1 MPLKMASP
9 MKRKGSSLHQFR
21 KRIPAD
27 LIGKVDGIDLQI
39 PIGESFVTKRLS
51 AKTDTIVMSLQTRDP
66 SEARR
71 RHTVVTAY
79 LDSVWDGIRFGPAR
93 LNHKQVVALSGEVYR
108 DLLTTFG
115 DDPVSPDLWQS
126 VMMDVASAQA
136 GNILFIGTQEE
147 RRLAALERRYGY
159 LVDRVL
165 SRHALR
171 IDRDSRERL
180 LLESTRSLTQATFQL
195 LKHAES
201 DFTPDP
207 EANRFPAF
215 APPERKAAP
224 LPEPAPLPTTSLTG
238 LVDAWWIEA
247 KATGRK
253 PSTYESYRNTM
264 LKFVKHLGHDDA
276 SKVTPEDVIAFKDA
290 RLAEI
295 NPRNGKPIS
304 PKTVK
309 GSDLAGLKV
318 VFDWAVTNR
327 KMATNP
333 ATDVTLKLGK
343 ERRTR
348 PKGFTDAEAATILR
362 HARDHRRGKERPT
375 TFAAKRWVP
384 WLCAY
389 TGARVGEIAQLR
401 KQDVR
406 QEAERWIIHISP
418 DAGTVKTDEARDV
431 PLHLD
436 LIDEGFIEFVKASKA
451 GPLFLIPAQDGDVL
465 GPLQGVKNRLGEFVR
480 EVVDDPRVQPNHGWR
495 HRFKSVCRD
504 MGVDPGVRD
513 AIQGHAAR
521 TVADEYGEVSI
532 TAKAIAIDKLPRYV
546 IK

>member
-9 MKRKGSSLHQFR
+9 MKRQGSSFHQFR
-21 KRIPAD
+21 KRIPSD
-27 LIGKVDGIDLQI
+27 VIGKLDGINLQI
-39 PIGESFVTKRLS
+39 PLGESFVPKMLS
-51 AKTDTIVMSLQTRDP
+51 AKTDTIVVSLQTRDP
-66 SEARR
+66 TEAKR

-79 LDSVWDGIRFGPAR
+79 LDRIWDGIRSGPAR
-93 LNHKQVVALSGEVYR
+93 LSHKQVVALSGEVYR

-115 DDPVSPDLWQS
+115 DDPISPALWQD

-136 GNILFIGTQEE
+136 GNILYIGSQEE
-147 RRLAALERRYGY
+147 RRLVALERRYGY

-171 IDRDSRERL
+171 IDRDSYERL

-215 APPERKAAP
+215 APPDRKAAP
-224 LPEPAPLPTTSLTG
+224 PPTPAALPSATLTG

-253 PSTYESYRNTM
+253 PSTFESYRNTM

-276 SKVTPEDVIAFKDA
+276 SRVTPEDVIAFKDA

-309 GSDLAGLKV
+309 GSDLAGLNV
-318 VFDWAVTNR
+318 IFDWAVANR
-327 KMATNP
+327 KLVSNP
-333 ATDVTLKLGK
+333 AKTVTLKVGK
-343 ERRTR
+343 ERKTR
-348 PKGFTDAEAATILR
+348 PKSFSDVEAATILR
-362 HARDHRRGKERPT
+362 HARDHRHGKERPT

-406 QEAERWIIHISP
+406 QVDGRWIIHISP
-418 DAGTVKTDEARDV
+418 EAGTVKTDEARDV

-436 LIDEGFIEFVKASKA
+436 LVEQGFIEFVTASRT
-451 GPLFLIPAQDGDVL
+451 GPLFLITAQDGDVL

-480 EVVDDPRVQPNHGWR
+480 EVVSDPGVQPNHGWR

-532 TAKAIAIDKLPRYV
+532 RAKAIAIDKLPRYV
-546 IK
+546 LD

>member
-1 MPLKMASP
+1 MLLKMASP
-9 MKRKGSSLHQFR
+9 MKRQGSSFHQFR
-21 KRIPAD
+21 KRIPSD
-27 LIGKVDGIDLQI
+27 VIGKLDGINLQI
-39 PIGESFVTKRLS
+39 PVGESFVPKTLS
-51 AKTDTIVMSLQTRDP
+51 AKTDTIVISLQTRDP
-66 SEARR
+66 AEAKR
-71 RHTVVTAY
+71 RHIAVAAY
-79 LDSVWDGIRFGPAR
+79 LDNVWDGIRSGPVR
-93 LNHKQVVALSGEVYR
+93 LSHKQIVALSGEVYR
-108 DLLTTFG
+108 DLLATFG
-115 DDPVSPDLWQS
+115 DDPISPDLWQG

-136 GNILFIGTQEE
+136 GNILYIGSQEE
-147 RRLAALERRYGY
+147 RRLVALERRYGY

-165 SRHALR
+165 SRHALS
-171 IDRDSRERL
+171 IDRDSYERL

-215 APPERKAAP
+215 TPPERTAVP
-224 LPEPAPLPTTSLTG
+224 LPAPAPLSSSTLTG

-253 PSTYESYRNTM
+253 PSTFESYRNTM
-264 LKFVKHLGHDDA
+264 LKFVKHLGHNDA

-318 VFDWAVTNR
+318 VFDWAVANR
-327 KMATNP
+327 KMSSNP

-348 PKGFTDAEAATILR
+348 IKGFTDTEAATILR
-362 HARDHRRGKERPT
+362 HARDHKRGKERPT

-389 TGARVGEIAQLR
+389 TGARVGEVAQLR

-406 QEAERWIIHISP
+406 QEAGRWIIHISP

-436 LIDEGFIEFVKASKA
+436 LVDQGFIEFVTASRP
-451 GPLFLIPAQDGDVL
+451 GPLFLIPAKDGDVL
-465 GPLQGVKNRLGEFVR
+465 GPLQGVKNRLAEFVR
-480 EVVDDPRVQPNHGWR
+480 EVVDDPNVQPNHGWR
-495 HRFKSVCRD
+495 HRFKSICRD

-513 AIQGHAAR
+513 SIQGHAAR
-521 TVADEYGEVSI
+521 SVAEAYGEVSI
-532 TAKAIAIDKLPRYV
+532 TAKAIAIDKLPKYV
-546 IK
+546 IE

>member
-9 MKRKGSSLHQFR
+9 MKRQGSSFHQFR
-21 KRIPAD
+21 KRIPSD
-27 LIGKVDGIDLQI
+27 VIGKVDGINLQI
-39 PIGESFVTKRLS
+39 PVGESFVPKTLS
-51 AKTDTIVMSLQTRDP
+51 VKADTIVISLQTRDP
-66 SEARR
+66 AEAKR
-71 RHTVVTAY
+71 RHTAVAAY
-79 LDSVWDGIRFGPAR
+79 LDSIWDGIRSGPVR

-108 DLLTTFG
+108 DLITTFG
-115 DDPVSPDLWQS
+115 DDPVSPDVWQG

-136 GNILFIGTQEE
+136 GNILFIGSQEE

-165 SRHALR
+165 GRHALR
-171 IDRDSRERL
+171 IDHDSRERL
-180 LLESTRSLTQATFQL
+180 LLEATRSLTQATFQL

-215 APPERKAAP
+215 TPPERVATP
-224 LPEPAPLPTTSLTG
+224 LPAPAPLSSSSLTG

-253 PSTYESYRNTM
+253 PSTHESYRNTM
-264 LKFVKHLGHDDA
+264 LKFVKHLGHNDA

-318 VFDWAVTNR
+318 VFDWSVANR
-327 KMATNP
+327 KLATNP

-343 ERRTR
+343 TKRTR
-348 PKGFTDAEAATILR
+348 PPGFTDEEAVVILQHATSFQ
-362 HARDHRRGKERPT
+362 RGNERPT
-375 TFAAKRWVP
+375 TAAAKRWVP

-389 TGARVGEIAQLR
+389 TGGRVGELAQLR
-401 KQDVR
+401 KQDIR
-406 QEAERWIIHISP
+406 HEAGR
-418 DAGTVKTDEARDV
+418 
-431 PLHLD
+431 
-436 LIDEGFIEFVKASKA
+436 
-451 GPLFLIPAQDGDVL
+451 
-465 GPLQGVKNRLGEFVR
+465 
-480 EVVDDPRVQPNHGWR
+480 
-495 HRFKSVCRD
+495 
-504 MGVDPGVRD
+504 
-513 AIQGHAAR
+513 
-521 TVADEYGEVSI
+521 
-532 TAKAIAIDKLPRYV
+532 
-546 IK
+546 

>member
-9 MKRKGSSLHQFR
+9 MKRQGSSLHQFR

-27 LIGKVDGIDLQI
+27 VIGKVDRIDLQI
-39 PIGESFVTKRLS
+39 PIGESFVPKKLS
-51 AKTDTIVMSLQTRDP
+51 ATTDTIVISLQTRDP
-66 SEARR
+66 AEAKR
-71 RHTVVTAY
+71 RHTVVAAY
-79 LDSVWDGIRFGPAR
+79 LDNVWDGIRSGPVR
-93 LNHKQVVALSGEVYR
+93 LKQKQVVALSGEVYG
-108 DLLTTFG
+108 DLVSKFG
-115 DDPVSPDLWQS
+115 DDPGSPELWQG

-136 GNILFIGTQEE
+136 GNILFIGSQEE

-171 IDRDSRERL
+171 IDSDSYQRL

-215 APPERKAAP
+215 TPPERMATPPPAAAL
-224 LPEPAPLPTTSLTG
+224 LPNLSLTG
-238 LVDAWWIEA
+238 LVDGWWIEA

-253 PSTYESYRNTM
+253 PSTHESYRNTM
-264 LKFVKHLGHDDA
+264 LKLVKHLGHDD
-276 SKVTPEDVIAFKDA
+276 SSRVTPEDIISFKDA

-309 GSDLAGLKV
+309 GSDLAGLNV
-318 VFDWAVTNR
+318 VFDWAVANR
-327 KMATNP
+327 KMASNP
-333 ATDVTLKLGK
+333 AKTVTLKLGK
-343 ERRTR
+343 ERKTR
-348 PKGFTDAEAATILR
+348 PKSFTDVEAATILR
-362 HARDHRRGKERPT
+362 HARDHARGKERPT

-389 TGARVGEIAQLR
+389 TGARVGELAQLR

-406 QEAERWIIHISP
+406 QVDGRWIIHISP
-418 DAGTVKTDEARDV
+418 EAGTVKTNEARDV

-436 LIDEGFIEFVKASKA
+436 LIDLGFVTFATSSKA
-451 GPLFLIPAQDGDVL
+451 GPLFLIPAKDGDVL
-465 GPLQGVKNRLGEFVR
+465 GPLQGVKNRLGSCPRGRVR
-480 EVVDDPRVQPNHGWR
+480 SGRPTQSRLEAP
-495 HRFKSVCRD
+495 
-504 MGVDPGVRD
+504 
-513 AIQGHAAR
+513 IQEHM
-521 TVADEYGEVSI
+521 
-532 TAKAIAIDKLPRYV
+532 P
-546 IK
+546 